1 MGFGATAY
9 AKPVLCLAWLHDLR
23 LAETACP
30 KPLLCLAWL
39 HDLRLAETAC
49 PKRVLCVPPARGRPA
64 LSPTTDAVWS
74 AQATSPP
81 VIEEALRHLVAECY
95 AQIEHCVPARTLNL
109 VCIVDREWS
118 GEIANRLRRVGRYH
132 ASRTVVC
139 AVEPGR
145 TTIDAQATVSTEGSP
160 RAGEFAVMRE
170 LVVVTVGERHLRD
183 LDTIV
188 DPLVVTDLRTAVWSP
203 HGHPEAVDALTT
215 GRAGGAPIAQVV
227 LLDAVDEPDPSAAVQ
242 RIRHLAEHTE
252 IVDLAWLRCTPWRE
266 RLASAYDPAPRRPEL
281 ATLSK
286 VSVRYRAD
294 STVSGLLL
302 VGWLCT
308 RLGWRPAALTRHGA
322 LLRGHARARRGE
334 VELRLEPVE
343 GMSVPGLAGIE
354 TRSDLG
360 TLLALERGEGGLT
373 ARRREPAAR
382 GSGDG
387 DVYEHVWTVLGASR
401 GEPGILGEG
410 IRHALLRDPT
420 YKPALAAARRM
431 LA

>member
-1 MGFGATAY
+1 M
-9 AKPVLCLAWLHDLR
+9 
-23 LAETACP
+23 
-30 KPLLCLAWL
+30 
-39 HDLRLAETAC
+39 
-49 PKRVLCVPPARGRPA
+49 
-64 LSPTTDAVWS
+64 
-74 AQATSPP
+74 
-81 VIEEALRHLVAECY
+81 
-95 AQIEHCVPARTLNL
+95 PARTLNL

-118 GEIANRLRRVGRYH
+118 GEIANRLRAVGRYH

-145 TTIDAQATVSTEGSP
+145 ETIDATATISTEGSP

-170 LVVVTVGERHLRD
+170 LVIVTVGDRHLAD
-183 LDTIV
+183 IDTIV

-215 GRAGGAPIAQVV
+215 GRGGGTPIAQVV
-227 LLDAVDEPDPSAAVQ
+227 LLDAVDEPDPFASLE
-242 RIRHLAEHTE
+242 RICQLAEHTE

-266 RLASAYDPAPRRPEL
+266 RLAAAYDPAPRRPEL

-286 VSVRYRAD
+286 VSVRHRAD

-302 VGWLCT
+302 VGWLCA
-308 RLGWRPAALTRHGA
+308 RLGWRPEGLTRHGD
-322 LLRGHARARRGE
+322 LMRGRARARRGE

-343 GMSVPGLAGIE
+343 DMSVPGLSGIE

-373 ARRREPAAR
+373 ARRREPAPR
-382 GSGDG
+382 GADA
-387 DVYEHVWTVLGASR
+387 YEHVWTVLGASR

-410 IRHALLRDPT
+410 IRHALMRDPT
-420 YKPALAAARRM
+420 YKPALEAARRM

>member
-1 MGFGATAY
+1 VGADARP
-9 AKPVLCLAWLHDLR
+9 APAVPRGLAGSPGGRW
-23 LAETACP
+23 
-30 KPLLCLAWL
+30 
-39 HDLRLAETAC
+39 
-49 PKRVLCVPPARGRPA
+49 PPARRRPLEDD
-64 LSPTTDAVWS
+64 LSTTDAVWS
-74 AQATSPP
+74 AQDTSPSS
-81 VIEEALRHLVAECY
+81 IEGALRRLVAECY
-95 AQIEHCVPARTLNL
+95 ALIEQCVPARTLNL

-118 GEIANRLRRVGRYH
+118 GEIANRLRGVGRNQ

-139 AVEPGR
+139 TVEPGR
-145 TTIDAQATVSTEGSP
+145 RTIDAQATVSTAGSP
-160 RAGEFAVMRE
+160 RPGEFAVMRE
-170 LVVVTVGERHLRD
+170 LVIVNVGERHLRD

-215 GRAGGAPIAQVV
+215 GRAGGEPIAQVV
-227 LLDAVDEPDPSAAVQ
+227 LTDAVDEPDPAAALQ
-242 RIRHLAEHTE
+242 RICELAEHTE

-286 VSVRYRAD
+286 ISVRHRAD
-294 STVSGLLL
+294 STVSALLL
-302 VGWLCT
+302 VGWLCA
-308 RLGWRPAALTRHGA
+308 RLGWRPEALTRHGN
-322 LLRGHARARRGE
+322 LLRGRARARRGE
-334 VELRLEPVE
+334 VELRLEPVVD

-354 TRSDLG
+354 TRSARG
-360 TLLALERGEGGLT
+360 TLLALERGEGGLI
-373 ARRREPAAR
+373 ARRREPAPR
-382 GSGDG
+382 GDDS
-387 DVYEHVWTVLGASR
+387 YEHVWTVLGASR